1 MSTRRNSV
9 QSVERAFDLVEALA
23 GGDEFGVT
31 ELAERTGLVPS
42 TAHRLLATLTKRG
55 YVTQSTATG
64 RYVLGYKVVELASG
78 LEHSLARLRSVAR
91 PHLEGVQQAT
101 GESANLTVLDG
112 DRVIYVDQIEGTR
125 SVRMFTTV
133 GAAALAHTTASG
145 KAMLAYSPPE
155 ALSALFP
162 DSRELERLTP
172 RTLTTHSALQEDLE
186 RISRR
191 GYGIDNEEHEEGVS
205 CVAVPIF
212 DHTDRPCAALS
223 VSAPTARIVHAD
235 TGELGNLLR
244 RHAEEIST
252 ALGHGAADGA
262 PRDGAK
268 ADGAKAGSTKGDG
281 AKADGAGATARG
293 RRAATA
299 AD

>member
-1 MSTRRNSV
+1 MAVTNARRNSV

-23 GGDEFGVT
+23 GGDELGVT

-55 YVTQSTATG
+55 YVSQSSSSG

-78 LEHSLARLRSVAR
+78 LEQSLARLRSLAR
-91 PHLEGVQQAT
+91 PQLEKIQQAT
-101 GESANLTVLDG
+101 GESANLTVLEG
-112 DRVIYVDQIEGTR
+112 DRVVYVDQIEGTR

-145 KAMLAYSPPE
+145 KAMLAFGPPE
-155 ALSALFP
+155 TVGGLYP
-162 DSRELERLTP
+162 EGTELERLTA
-172 RTLTTHSALQEDLE
+172 RTLTTVRELREDLG
-186 RISRR
+186 RIARR
-191 GYGIDNEEHEEGVS
+191 GYAIDNEEHEEGVS

-212 DHTDRPCAALS
+212 DHTDHPCAALS

-244 RHAEEIST
+244 GYADEVSA
-252 ALGHGAADGA
+252 ALGHGAGDGSQPA
-262 PRDGAK
+262 RSAGNGAK
-268 ADGAKAGSTKGDG
+268 GESAKD
-281 AKADGAGATARG
+281 DGAGAG
-293 RRAATA
+293 RKGAATVT
-299 AD
+299 D